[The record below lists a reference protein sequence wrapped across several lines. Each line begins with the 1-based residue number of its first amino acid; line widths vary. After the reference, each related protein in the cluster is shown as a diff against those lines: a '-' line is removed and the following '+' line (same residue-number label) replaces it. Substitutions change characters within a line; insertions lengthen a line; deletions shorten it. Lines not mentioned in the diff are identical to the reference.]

1 MDVSYDGGV
10 RWTVVVWHAVYRK
23 TGFFLWLSGGDVY
36 RRRDTGSNHPCHL
49 SRHLRAEIYIR
60 FSLPSTPVPITHLNL
75 LSRYLPGNIIHSEI
89 EMCPHHR
96 FGTPA
101 PHRSIMSLLPTA
113 RIEHLCLLASADNVS
128 AFKYLV
134 ENTCFEL
141 SGILED
147 EFLQEF
153 FVERTGGNILH
164 VAARRGA
171 VGMSLNS
178 YPLSV
183 SL

>member
-1 MDVSYDGGV
+1 MDVSYDAGCVGRLLFGMPCIGRRVSFSGYLVVMYIGGGILDQIIHV
-10 RWTVVVWHAVYRK
+10 
-23 TGFFLWLSGGDVY
+23 
-36 RRRDTGSNHPCHL
+36 
-49 SRHLRAEIYIR
+49 IYLGTLGLK
-60 FSLPSTPVPITHLNL
+60 SALDLASLQLPSPSHILNL
-75 LSRYLPGNIIHSEI
+75 LSRYLPGNTIHSEI

-141 SGILED
+141 SGTPED

-178 YPLSV
+178 YLLSV